1 MKLSNYFPELP
12 RLLKQ
17 EHDLNYLIN
26 ELQWLNKGQGQ
37 GSSSDDNVYRSPTL
51 GLDMIYGSWL
61 NQQMAYRENL
71 VTQVIEF
78 GRNVEEVRG
87 PVSHIVSEVFRR
99 GIQWKYKFAS
109 KCEKCNSE
117 YQEDVKECDKC
128 LMESGGED
136 KGKLVAPDIKQR
148 EKMNTFIQDCNIWN
162 QSLEEV
168 LRSLWWD
175 VNITDDLFLY
185 IVKEYKMVDLNGDG
199 KPEVRSKPIE
209 LRRLNPALIEWDLDM
224 KGLPKN
230 SHYVCY
236 MHRDTSLSES
246 PGECDECGSY
256 LVPAMYK
263 YHYQGQVMYLLDSE
277 IIHESKFSPTETF
290 GFSPILTLIHKVLT
304 IKGMDLNL
312 YRYFYERKTP
322 ASMLMVFTDDAE
334 SLRREREHI
343 QSRMR
348 QDPNYIPMVAVSTKQ
363 QRGRADLIKLFHTL
377 QEMDYLPVREEIRE
391 RIAAMW
397 GVTPAWQSAPESVGG
412 LSSQSQQ
419 LTVMSRVIEADQ
431 RMIHE
436 KIFPKL
442 LEAFGVTD
450 WILELPQPEEKAEA
464 TRISFAMQRISA
476 ANMLVQM
483 GFDVKIKSTEMGV
496 DEIDF
501 VVSGEAINMREQ
513 QEQMMGGGMGG
524 AMPPGGGGMPPTGG
538 DMAGGEMPMG
548 GSDELQALPSG
559 MESPDT
565 SGAMAKSLQKAWDIT
580 SQLKNFGH
588 NFPIIKQVASDS
600 SYTIFESYGLGLF
613 KANINPASGMVIN
626 IEKYMSPRMHRHRGM
641 PMHDINIQHNEGM
654 ARKPKSDDMFWGPET
669 PEDIDDF
676 N

>member
-1 MKLSNYFPELP
+1 MK
-12 RLLKQ
+12 
-17 EHDLNYLIN
+17 
-26 ELQWLNKGQGQ
+26 
-37 GSSSDDNVYRSPTL
+37 
-51 GLDMIYGSWL
+51 
-61 NQQMAYRENL
+61 
-71 VTQVIEF
+71 
-78 GRNVEEVRG
+78 
-87 PVSHIVSEVFRR
+87 
-99 GIQWKYKFAS
+99 
-109 KCEKCNSE
+109 
-117 YQEDVKECDKC
+117 KC
-128 LMESGGED
+128 LKESGGKD
-136 KGKLVAPDIKQR
+136 KGDLVTPDLSQR
-148 EKMNTFIQDCNIWN
+148 DKMNVFLKDCNIWN

-168 LRSLWWD
+168 LRALWWD
-175 VNITDDLFLY
+175 VNLTDDFFLY
-185 IVKEYKMVDLNGDG
+185 VVKEYKMVDLNGDG
-199 KPEVRSKPIE
+199 KQEVRSKPIE
-209 LRRLNPALIEWDLDM
+209 LRRLNPALIEWDLDN

-236 MHRDTSLSES
+236 IHRDVSLSES

-256 LVPAMYK
+256 LIPAMYK
-263 YHYQGQVMYLLDSE
+263 YHYQGQVIYLLDSE
-277 IIHESKFSPTETF
+277 IIHESKFSPSETF
-290 GFSPILTLIHKVLT
+290 GFSPILTLIHKILT

-436 KIFPKL
+436 KILPKL

-450 WILELPQPEEKAEA
+450 WVLELPQPEEKAEA

-483 GFDVKIKSTEMGV
+483 GFDIKIKSTEMGI

-501 VVSGEAINMREQ
+501 SVSGEAINMKEQ
-513 QEQMMGGGMGG
+513 QEQMMMGGG
-524 AMPPGGGGMPPTGG
+524 GGGGMPPDGG
-538 DMAGGEMPMG
+538 GIPPGGGMEMG
-548 GSDELQALPSG
+548 GADELQALPEGVYSADDG
-559 MESPDT
+559 GGEIM
-565 SGAMAKSLQKAWDIT
+565 KSLNWDINK
-580 SQLKNFGH
+580 QLKNFGH
-588 NFPIIKQVASDS
+588 NFPIIQQIAPDS
-600 SYTIFESYGLGLF
+600 SHMIFQSYGLGLF
-613 KANINPASGMVIN
+613 KANINPSNGIVIN
-626 IEKYMSPRMHRHRGM
+626 LEKFVSPRMHRHRGF

-654 ARKPKSDDMFWGPET
+654 NRKPKGEDILWGPEK

>member
-1 MKLSNYFPELP
+1 MKISNYLPELP
-12 RLLKQ
+12 RVLQK
-17 EHDLNYLIN
+17 EHDLNYLID
-26 ELQWLNKGQGQ
+26 ELQWLNKSGP
-37 GSSSDDNVYRSPTL
+37 SSGNGNDNVYRSPTL
-51 GLDMIYGSWL
+51 GLDVIYGSWL

-71 VTQVIEF
+71 ITQVIEF

-99 GIQWKYKFAS
+99 GIHWKYKFAS
-109 KCEKCNSE
+109 KCQKCNSE
-117 YQEDVKECDKC
+117 YQGDLKECEKC
-128 LMESGGED
+128 LKESGGKD
-136 KGKLVAPDIKQR
+136 KGDLVTPDLSQR
-148 EKMNTFIQDCNIWN
+148 DKMNVFLKDCNIWN

-168 LRSLWWD
+168 LRALWWD
-175 VNITDDLFLY
+175 VNLTDDFFLY
-185 IVKEYKMVDLNGDG
+185 VVKEYKMVDLNGDG
-199 KPEVRSKPIE
+199 KQEVRSKPIE
-209 LRRLNPALIEWDLDM
+209 LRRLNPALIEWDLDN

-236 MHRDTSLSES
+236 IHRDVSLSES

-256 LVPAMYK
+256 LIPAMYK
-263 YHYQGQVMYLLDSE
+263 YHYQGQVIYLLDSE
-277 IIHESKFSPTETF
+277 IIHESKFSPSETF
-290 GFSPILTLIHKVLT
+290 GFSPILTLIHKILT

-436 KIFPKL
+436 KILPKL

-450 WILELPQPEEKAEA
+450 WVLELPQPEEKAEA

-483 GFDVKIKSTEMGV
+483 GFDIKIKSTEMGI

-501 VVSGEAINMREQ
+501 SVSGEAINMKEQ
-513 QEQMMGGGMGG
+513 QEQMMMGG
-524 AMPPGGGGMPPTGG
+524 GGGGMPPGGG
-538 DMAGGEMPMG
+538 DMMG
-548 GSDELQALPSG
+548 GGGMEMGGADELQALPEG
-559 MESPDT
+559 VDAAGGGGEGEMI
-565 SGAMAKSLQKAWDIT
+565 KSLDWDINK
-580 SQLKNFGH
+580 QLKNFGH
-588 NFPIIKQVASDS
+588 NFPIIQQIAPDS
-600 SYTIFESYGLGLF
+600 SHMIFQSYGLGLF
-613 KANINPASGMVIN
+613 KANINPSNGIVIN
-626 IEKYMSPRMHRHRGM
+626 IEKFVSPRMHRHRGF
-641 PMHDINIQHNEGM
+641 PMHDLNIQHNEGM
-654 ARKPKSDDMFWGPET
+654 NRKPKGEDMLWGPEK